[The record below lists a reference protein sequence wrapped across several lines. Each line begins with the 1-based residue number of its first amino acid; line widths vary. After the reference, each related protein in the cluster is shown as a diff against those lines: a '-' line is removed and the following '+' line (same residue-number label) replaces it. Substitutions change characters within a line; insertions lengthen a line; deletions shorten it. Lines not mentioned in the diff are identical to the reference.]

1 MNKKFQVRVIH
12 QHHGVMMR
20 LSDATL
26 VECRTAGGE
35 VGLMAG
41 HIPWMSVLEPG
52 PLRVH
57 TARRV
62 HELLVRGGLIR
73 MLGEGMLVCMVQ
85 DVFDSDHI
93 HVEEVRRQV
102 IELEA
107 RQPFP
112 TEQYEDLERDLSWHK
127 QCLSAVEKHLGAFSG
142 VNNEEEEE

>member
-1 MNKKFQVRVIH
+1 MNKKFQVRMIH

-26 VECRTAGGE
+26 LECRTTSGE
-35 VGLMAG
+35 VGIMAG

-62 HELLVRGGLIR
+62 HDLLVRGGLIR
-73 MLGEGMLVCMVQ
+73 MLGDGKLVCMVQ

-93 HVEEVRRQV
+93 HVEDVRRQV
-102 IELEA
+102 TDLESRRPFSAEQHEELE
-107 RQPFP
+107 Q
-112 TEQYEDLERDLSWHK
+112 DLNWYR
-127 QCLSAVEKHLGAFSG
+127 QCLLAVEKHLVVFSG
-142 VNNEEEEE
+142 VGNEEEEE